1 MCGICGQFNYN
12 NCLPVERETILRMTA
27 AIAHRGPDDEGY
39 YIENFIGLGFR
50 RLSIIDI
57 SGGRQPMSDPQQRVW
72 VIFNGEIYNFREL
85 RDELTSFGY
94 IFRTRSDTEVILNG
108 YKKWGINVLEKLNGM
123 FGLAVWDSE
132 KRRLMLARDR
142 AGIKPLY
149 YFLDSEKLIFGSEIK
164 AILPA
169 MRNKPEPDSL
179 ALNLFLKY
187 RYTPAPLTIFKGI
200 RKLAP
205 GERMIVE
212 NGEVKI
218 ERWWNYS
225 PKQQLKNISFQD
237 AYTNVLEL
245 YKKAV
250 NRQLISDVPLGLV
263 LSGGIDSGLL
273 LALMNLYGKNWNTY
287 TVGFGQIYKGDELTD
302 AEETA
307 RILDARNFGVRI
319 DQNTYEKSLSKIIRI
334 LEEPVASQSVVPMY
348 FVSQRA
354 SQDVKVALMGQGPDE
369 LFGGYKRHM
378 GIYYGTLWRNIPNS
392 LRVPIAQVLSLL
404 PRSEMIRRGINSL
417 NEPNRLI
424 RYQKVFSIL
433 PASHIDSLFKPDY
446 LNSSS
451 ENRTEECW
459 RIFES
464 EIEGLDELGGFQYIE
479 IRSSLPDELLMYG
492 DKVSMFHG
500 LEVRVPYL
508 DHEIIEYVETLPAHY
523 KVHLGNRKWLHRQ
536 ICKQFLPKK
545 IINRKKRGFAGDI
558 ADEWFRHSLNSRLNQ
573 NLKDSKSLMYNYFEY
588 NKIQSLLHMHQSGR
602 EDYHKILYS
611 LTVFE
616 EWLRCFCTGDM
627 ELRKE
632 IIGQNHCT
640 EREFTT

>member
-27 AIAHRGPDDEGY
+27 AIAHSVPDDEGY

-187 RYTPAPLTIFKGI
+187 RYTPAPLTILKGI

-273 LALMNLYGKNWNTY
+273 LALMNLYGKT
-287 TVGFGQIYKGDELTD
+287 GIH
-302 AEETA
+302 
-307 RILDARNFGVRI
+307 ILLA
-319 DQNTYEKSLSKIIRI
+319 
-334 LEEPVASQSVVPMY
+334 
-348 FVSQRA
+348 
-354 SQDVKVALMGQGPDE
+354 
-369 LFGGYKRHM
+369 
-378 GIYYGTLWRNIPNS
+378 
-392 LRVPIAQVLSLL
+392 
-404 PRSEMIRRGINSL
+404 
-417 NEPNRLI
+417 
-424 RYQKVFSIL
+424 
-433 PASHIDSLFKPDY
+433 
-446 LNSSS
+446 
-451 ENRTEECW
+451 
-459 RIFES
+459 
-464 EIEGLDELGGFQYIE
+464 
-479 IRSSLPDELLMYG
+479 
-492 DKVSMFHG
+492 
-500 LEVRVPYL
+500 
-508 DHEIIEYVETLPAHY
+508 
-523 KVHLGNRKWLHRQ
+523 
-536 ICKQFLPKK
+536 
-545 IINRKKRGFAGDI
+545 
-558 ADEWFRHSLNSRLNQ
+558 
-573 NLKDSKSLMYNYFEY
+573 
-588 NKIQSLLHMHQSGR
+588 SGR
-602 EDYHKILYS
+602 YIKVMNLQMQKKQHAFLMHAIL
-611 LTVFE
+611 V
-616 EWLRCFCTGDM
+616 
-627 ELRKE
+627 
-632 IIGQNHCT
+632 
-640 EREFTT
+640 